1 LADKLMP
8 GEVLVR
14 SAHRHWLLLVK
25 ELVFPVALLVL
36 AVLIDVAVGGIGRDV
51 KLVVT
56 LGVLAV
62 GGLWAIV
69 VWWQWASA
77 SFTITD
83 QRVLLLAGVINRTTK
98 VIALDRVQDVSTRQS
113 PLGRVFNYGVV
124 EIDAAGASGAEVL
137 DHVPDPNDFRD
148 EVFAQ
153 AERRRGSAAQQAPV
167 PQPT

>member
-1 LADKLMP
+1 MP
-8 GEVLVR
+8 GETLVR
-14 SAHRHWLLLVK
+14 SAHRHWLLLLK
-25 ELVFPVALLVL
+25 QLVFPAALLVL
-36 AVLIDVAVGGIGRDV
+36 VLVIDAAVAALGRDL
-51 KLVVT
+51 KLVLT

-83 QRVLLLAGVINRTTK
+83 QRVLLMSGVINRTTK

-113 PLGRVFNYGVV
+113 LFGRLFNYGTV

-153 AERRRGSAAQQAPV
+153 AERRRGSASPQAQV

>member
-1 LADKLMP
+1 MP
-8 GEVLVR
+8 GEMLVR
-14 SAHRHWLLLVK
+14 SAHRHWLLLLK
-25 ELVFPVALLVL
+25 QLVFPLALLVL
-36 AVLIDVAVGGIGRDV
+36 ALVIDAGLGALSRDV
-51 KLVVT
+51 KLVLT

-69 VWWQWASA
+69 VWWQWAAA

-113 PLGRVFNYGVV
+113 LFGRLFNYGTV
-124 EIDAAGASGAEVL
+124 EIDAAGASGAEML
-137 DHVPDPNDFRD
+137 DHVPAPNDFRD

-153 AERRRGSAAQQAPV
+153 AERRRGAGAQQPPV